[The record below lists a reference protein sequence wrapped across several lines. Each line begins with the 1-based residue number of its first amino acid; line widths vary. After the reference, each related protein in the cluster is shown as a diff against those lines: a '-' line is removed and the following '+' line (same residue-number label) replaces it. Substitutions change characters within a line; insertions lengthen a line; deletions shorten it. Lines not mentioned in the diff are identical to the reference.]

1 MLYKFLY
8 EGNNKFF
15 PSSIL
20 KGEDTFNLTWEG
32 RRLKKYGNTEYIYDE
47 NGIRIGKK
55 TNTDTYKY
63 IVEDSKIVKV
73 IKTIGNIT
81 TSLDYHFDESGQV
94 FGFNFKGNE
103 YLFVRDLTG
112 NIEKIIDINGVT
124 MLEYKYTAFGTP
136 ISNSSNYEGVS
147 KDLFE
152 NNIYIYKGYCYD
164 VETGLYYLNSRYYD
178 PEVGRFISPDDISYL
193 DPDSINGL
201 NLYVY
206 CSNNPVMYYDPTGH
220 WLDTVIDII
229 SICWSFND
237 FIENPSWKT
246 FSWLVLDFA
255 FAVIPFLTGSGGLKA
270 LNNLDDIKDLS
281 KITTSP
287 DDIYMLGQT
296 MKVRVIPEAIN
307 LGVNWYQGFD
317 YYNDIAKGSKKLANL
332 YGYLDNI
339 KFIALKSLS
348 GAKFIDLG
356 FDAARVGEKFLTLSR
371 FTIYSERFVAN
382 TFRIK
387 NLVRGVYRLLD
398 KF

>member
-1 MLYKFLY
+1 
-8 EGNNKFF
+8 
-15 PSSIL
+15 
-20 KGEDTFNLTWEG
+20 
-32 RRLKKYGNTEYIYDE
+32 
-47 NGIRIGKK
+47 
-55 TNTDTYKY
+55 
-63 IVEDSKIVKV
+63 
-73 IKTIGNIT
+73 
-81 TSLDYHFDESGQV
+81 
-94 FGFNFKGNE
+94 
-103 YLFVRDLTG
+103 
-112 NIEKIIDINGVT
+112 

-136 ISNSSNYEGVS
+136 ISNSSNYEGIS

>member
-1 MLYKFLY
+1 M
-8 EGNNKFF
+8 
-15 PSSIL
+15 
-20 KGEDTFNLTWEG
+20 
-32 RRLKKYGNTEYIYDE
+32 
-47 NGIRIGKK
+47 
-55 TNTDTYKY
+55 
-63 IVEDSKIVKV
+63 
-73 IKTIGNIT
+73 
-81 TSLDYHFDESGQV
+81 HQ
-94 FGFNFKGNE
+94 
-103 YLFVRDLTG
+103 
-112 NIEKIIDINGVT
+112 
-124 MLEYKYTAFGTP
+124 
-136 ISNSSNYEGVS
+136 NS
-147 KDLFE
+147 DF
-152 NNIYIYKGYCYD
+152 
-164 VETGLYYLNSRYYD
+164 ETGLYYLNSRYYD